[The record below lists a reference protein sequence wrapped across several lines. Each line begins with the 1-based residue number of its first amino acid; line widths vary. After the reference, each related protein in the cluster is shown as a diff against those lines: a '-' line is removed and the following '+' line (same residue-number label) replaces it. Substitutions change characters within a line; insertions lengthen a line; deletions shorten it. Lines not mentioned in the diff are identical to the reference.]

1 MPKIAETD
9 YEIER
14 CYAVIAEL
22 RPDLE
27 QSEFLP
33 RVRQMASEGYRLAY
47 LEDGP
52 DVVAVAGYR
61 ISTNFWLGRH
71 MYVDDLVTAGQA
83 RSRGHGEALLQWLCD
98 EARRAGCNTL
108 DLDSGTQRARA
119 HKFYFGQGMTIAGY
133 HFVVPLDI

>member
-1 MPKIAETD
+1 MPKVAETD
-9 YEIER
+9 QEIER
-14 CYAVIAEL
+14 CYAVVAEL
-22 RPDLE
+22 RPDIAKN
-27 QSEFLP
+27 EFLP

-47 LEDGP
+47 LERGP

-71 MYVDDLVTAGQA
+71 LYVDDLVTAAQA
-83 RSRGHGEALLQWLCD
+83 RSRGYGEALLLWLCE

-133 HFVVPLDI
+133 HFVVPLDS